1 MRPFPWASSA
11 MLNSSLTPAS
21 VCPHEASSSLS
32 PSHGVTVCSC
42 SYGSCRLCC
51 LGSHCPT
58 CFWELSW
65 MPTSTA
71 LLLLKVPGPRVWGI
85 VHFPQRSSQKLLYA
99 EAHC

>member
-1 MRPFPWASSA
+1 
-11 MLNSSLTPAS
+11 
-21 VCPHEASSSLS
+21 
-32 PSHGVTVCSC
+32 
-42 SYGSCRLCC
+42 
-51 LGSHCPT
+51 
-58 CFWELSW
+58 